1 VVGTLC
7 AEGAEHQPPNW
18 APAPKHDYH
27 FCKKIPNTSP
37 LPLTALECHTKN
49 LHQTKFL
56 PYTSH
61 YCIARYPETGAPKLS
76 IMCGLV
82 PTLYAYFL
90 SFFWLMH
97 SLSEV
102 LSACKTFHWRVTL
115 SPRYGEKRGLLKA
128 YIFTTFRH
136 FPTFQPVMWL
146 LTVNFTQVVSWM

>member
-1 VVGTLC
+1 MCRG
-7 AEGAEHQPPNW
+7 GW

-90 SFFWLMH
+90 SFFGLCTPFLKYYRRAKLFTGVWP
-97 SLSEV
+97 
-102 LSACKTFHWRVTL
+102 
-115 SPRYGEKRGLLKA
+115 SPRDMAKNGVCSKPIYSPLFAIFPLFNQLCDCSQLTSLKSCLECNG
-128 YIFTTFRH
+128 F
-136 FPTFQPVMWL
+136 
-146 LTVNFTQVVSWM
+146 